1 MEALLSEIRKTER
14 SSLKEAK
21 TEVDTR
27 MFVCPASSGV
37 GILVTIVTYDS
48 QNSKEEVGSEV

>member
-27 MFVCPASSGV
+27 MFVCPARSGV
-37 GILVTIVTYDS
+37 GILVTIVTYES
-48 QNSKEEVGSEV
+48 QNSEENVRLEV